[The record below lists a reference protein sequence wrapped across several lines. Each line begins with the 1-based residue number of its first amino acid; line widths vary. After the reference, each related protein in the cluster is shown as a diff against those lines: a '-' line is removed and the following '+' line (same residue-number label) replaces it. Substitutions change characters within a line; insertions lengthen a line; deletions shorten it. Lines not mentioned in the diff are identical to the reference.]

1 MITQLH
7 TSDALLLV
15 DVQNDFL
22 ESGSLAVPDADA
34 ILPLLN
40 KYLALFSDKSLQII
54 ASRDWHPAGH
64 CSFVENGG
72 QWPSHC
78 VADTAG
84 AAFSQFISLPASCH
98 IVSKAT
104 TADREAY
111 SDFDGTALT
120 SYLKEQGIKRLFV
133 GGLAT
138 DYCVLQTVLDAID
151 HGFMVVILVD
161 AMRAVDVQ
169 SGDGARAIA
178 KMIENGAQTAKFT
191 DIEPS

>member
-7 TSDALLLV
+7 PTDALLLV

-22 ESGSLAVPDADA
+22 EGGSLAVPDADA
-34 ILPLLN
+34 ILPVLN
-40 KYLALFSDKSLQII
+40 NYLVLFSDKSLQIV

-72 QWPSHC
+72 QWPAHC

-84 AAFSQFISLPASCH
+84 AEFSKSILLPASCH

-104 TADREAY
+104 TADHEAY
-111 SDFDGTALT
+111 SGFDGTAL
-120 SYLKEQGIKRLFV
+120 SSSLKEQGIKRLFV

-138 DYCVLQTVLDAID
+138 DYCVLQTVLDALS
-151 HGFMVVILVD
+151 HGFLVVLLVD
-161 AMRAVDVQ
+161 AIRAVDVQ
-169 SGDGARAIA
+169 KGDGEQAIA
-178 KMIENGAQTAKFT
+178 TMTENGAQTTIIT
-191 DIEPS
+191 DIEQ